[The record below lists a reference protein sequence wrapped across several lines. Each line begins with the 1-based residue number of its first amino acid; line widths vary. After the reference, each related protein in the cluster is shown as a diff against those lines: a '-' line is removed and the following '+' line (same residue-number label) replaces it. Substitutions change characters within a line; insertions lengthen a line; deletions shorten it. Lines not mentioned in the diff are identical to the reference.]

1 MLPGAG
7 VKLKADESPPRLLEV
22 AAAIIGEPNVSAEA
36 SDDCRAGAGETDATV
51 PESLLRHFHLA
62 VEPIEIEWGVARN
75 LGAVTGEER
84 VRALDREM
92 GDATATAEV
101 DMPEVEDDSFG
112 QAEIMGDRAFEREVY
127 RSGVM
132 NLRLGGAKAGEGTG
146 EPSNG
151 IGRSMGIRDPNH
163 SAT

>member
-1 MLPGAG
+1 MG
-7 VKLKADESPPRLLEV
+7 
-22 AAAIIGEPNVSAEA
+22 
-36 SDDCRAGAGETDATV
+36 
-51 PESLLRHFHLA
+51 
-62 VEPIEIEWGVARN
+62 VEPIEIEWGVAGN

-101 DMPEVEDDSFG
+101 DMPEVEDNSFG

-151 IGRSMGIRDPNH
+151 IGRPMGIRDPNH